1 MSPSLALVLSLSLIN
16 PPLVTLAATAM
27 LAPAAVA
34 AEPTPNQTSN
44 PSTNPSQGSTS
55 TSTPSAASSQAG
67 PAKPAGAAELIK
79 PAQTAE
85 AAELTKPAEPTEPT
99 GADMAHTCAACHGTN
114 GILGD
119 EYFMPLAGMPV
130 TQFVTTMRDFRSGER
145 LSTLMG
151 HVASGFSD
159 GEIQAMGEFF
169 AAVPLPATPAVGGWP
184 APDETPASGM
194 AGPRTAALKVPGE
207 RP

>member
-1 MSPSLALVLSLSLIN
+1 MSPSLALALSLSLIN

-34 AEPTPNQTSN
+34 AELSPGLNPNSNPGQDQNPSSKSTPTPSE
-44 PSTNPSQGSTS
+44 
-55 TSTPSAASSQAG
+55 ASSQAR
-67 PAKPAGAAELIK
+67 PTETAKATSKPA
-79 PAQTAE
+79 
-85 AAELTKPAEPTEPT
+85 EPT

-184 APDETPASGM
+184 APDETPPARDM
-194 AGPRTAALKVPGE
+194 TGPRTAALKVPGE

>member
-1 MSPSLALVLSLSLIN
+1 MSPSLALTLSLSLIN

-27 LAPAAVA
+27 LASAAVA
-34 AEPTPNQTSN
+34 AEPDP
-44 PSTNPSQGSTS
+44 
-55 TSTPSAASSQAG
+55 TSTPSPSPSPTPFAV
-67 PAKPAGAAELIK
+67 
-79 PAQTAE
+79 PAQARPAE
-85 AAELTKPAEPTEPT
+85 PITPAEPTQPAEPKEPT

-151 HVASGFSD
+151 HVANGFSES
-159 GEIQAMGEFF
+159 EIQAMGEFF
-169 AAVPLPATPAVGGWP
+169 AAVPLPARPAMILP
-184 APDETPASGM
+184 EQT
-194 AGPRTAALKVPGE
+194 PRTASLTVPGE

>member
-1 MSPSLALVLSLSLIN
+1 MSPSLALALSLSLIN
-16 PPLVTLAATAM
+16 PPLVTLAASAM

-34 AEPTPNQTSN
+34 AEPN
-44 PSTNPSQGSTS
+44 PNPSQSSSPNT
-55 TSTPSAASSQAG
+55 SAASSQARSAKPSETAELNQ
-67 PAKPAGAAELIK
+67 PAKPS
-79 PAQTAE
+79 
-85 AAELTKPAEPTEPT
+85 EPTEPT

-159 GEIQAMGEFF
+159 GEIQAMGDFF
-169 AAVPLPATPAVGGWP
+169 AAVPLTATPAVGGWP
-184 APDETPASGM
+184 APDKTPASSV
-194 AGPRTAALKVPGE
+194 AGPRTAALEAPGE

>member
-34 AEPTPNQTSN
+34 AEPSTN
-44 PSTNPSQGSTS
+44 PSTNPSQSSTS
-55 TSTPSAASSQAG
+55 TPTSTPSAASSQAG
-67 PAKPAGAAELIK
+67 PAKPAESAES
-79 PAQTAE
+79 AE
-85 AAELTKPAEPTEPT
+85 TAELTKSAKPTEPT

-169 AAVPLPATPAVGGWP
+169 AAVPLTATPAVGGWP

-194 AGPRTAALKVPGE
+194 TGPRTAALKAPGA

>member
-34 AEPTPNQTSN
+34 AEPSTN
-44 PSTNPSQGSTS
+44 PSTNPSQSSTS
-55 TSTPSAASSQAG
+55 TPTSTPSAASSQAG
-67 PAKPAGAAELIK
+67 PAKPAEAAES
-79 PAQTAE
+79 AE
-85 AAELTKPAEPTEPT
+85 SAETAELTKSAKPTEPT

-169 AAVPLPATPAVGGWP
+169 AAVPLTATPAVGGWP

-194 AGPRTAALKVPGE
+194 TGPRTAALKAPGA